1 MNVEILGSGS
11 VALSYGNWLALLGH
25 NVCLMR
31 SDLIHSHDPFPVLT
45 FQLALGSRRIEQPA
59 SILAFA
65 PHSISASLH
74 FNSDIILIVAS
85 PESLSGYNSY
95 LLSDS
100 AVSKPVVL
108 LTSWHNQLGE
118 LVSQLPFNCLPAYP
132 LICCEDW
139 AGKLVAVGGQWL
151 EVDESLGC
159 STYGLRSINMLE
171 QLGFCIRQIPMSK
184 RFSARFAQTSF
195 AYSYIRSHPEYE
207 YSTPLI
213 GFDVT
218 RALSRLNGMLAS
230 EPDLL
235 SQVEGLASCLDRLW
249 SERHQNGAQGW
260 ILDTLM
266 RHKPGKTD
274 YFLERLWLG

>member
-1 MNVEILGSGS
+1 
-11 VALSYGNWLALLGH
+11 
-25 NVCLMR
+25 MR
-31 SDLIHSHDPFPVLT
+31 SDQIHSHDPFPLLT
-45 FQLALGSRRIEQPA
+45 CELDLGFRIIEQPPA
-59 SILAFA
+59 ILAFA
-65 PHSISASLH
+65 PHCISASLH
-74 FNSDIILIVAS
+74 FNSDIIFIVAS

-100 AVSKPVVL
+100 AASKPVVL

-139 AGKLVAVGGQWL
+139 AGKLATVGGQWL
-151 EVDESLGC
+151 EVDHTLSC
-159 STYGLRSINMLE
+159 STYGLGLINMLE
-171 QLGFCIRQIPMSK
+171 KLGFCIRQIPMSK

-195 AYSYIRSHPEYE
+195 AYAYIRSHPAYE
-207 YSTPLI
+207 YTTPVN
-213 GFDVT
+213 GFEVT
-218 RALSRLNGMLAS
+218 RALSRLKGLLAS

-235 SQVEGLASCLDRLW
+235 SQVEGLALALDRLW
-249 SERHQNGAQGW
+249 SERHKNGAQGW

-266 RHKPGKTD
+266 KHKPGKTD